1 MATSATLTNDQI
13 AHLQQDFLNSSN
25 TVTLKKPVHRGNLK
39 LQLQRYKRCK
49 QHIYEVNSDDD
60 DQLIDDDIICV
71 GSSSSM
77 WQDTV
82 MKIKPNIG
90 DCGSVVYLN
99 FVRDVEEVSE
109 LLKQGGFIVGKY
121 TGQMQIKDRKWV
133 GQKLCNGELSVLVAT
148 ESYELGV
155 DNPNIYQV
163 VCIGCLR
170 NLSVLLQEIGRAGRK
185 NQSIINGL
193 LLVNEAIDDK

>member
-1 MATSATLTNDQI
+1 MTNDQI

-25 TVTLKKPVHRGNLK
+25 TVTLKKLVHRGNLK
-39 LQLQRYKRCK
+39 LQLPRYKRCK

-60 DQLIDDDIICV
+60 DQLSDDDVICV
-71 GSSSSM
+71 GSSSFM

-109 LLKQGGFIVGKY
+109 LLKQDRFKVGKY
-121 TGQMQIKDRKWV
+121 TGQMQIKDRKGV
-133 GQKLCNGELSVLVAT
+133 DQKLCNGELSALIQL
-148 ESYELGV
+148 S
-155 DNPNIYQV
+155 NIPT
-163 VCIGCLR
+163 
-170 NLSVLLQEIGRAGRK
+170 
-185 NQSIINGL
+185 
-193 LLVNEAIDDK
+193 